1 MLGPKVH
8 CHYTESFMSTELFAT
23 VNILKVTIQIVG
35 VFWVN
40 TNGIMLTTNLVKV
53 SLVVHKF
60 KEHTNICTTHV
71 IKEKSPADGGKD
83 GSCGFPLWY
92 SMD

>member
-1 MLGPKVH
+1 MLGPEVH
-8 CHYTESFMSTELFAT
+8 CHYSESFKRTVLFAT
-23 VNILKVTIQIVG
+23 VNKLQVYVQIVG

-40 TNGIMLTTNLVKV
+40 GIMLTTNPVKI

-60 KEHTNICTTHV
+60 KEHTNICTAHV
-71 IKEKSPADGGKD
+71 VEEKSPADGGKD
-83 GSCGFPLWY
+83 GSCGFPLWN

>member
-1 MLGPKVH
+1 
-8 CHYTESFMSTELFAT
+8 MSTVLFAT
-23 VNILKVTIQIVG
+23 VNKLQVTVQTVG

-40 TNGIMLTTNLVKV
+40 TNGIMLTINPMKV

-60 KEHTNICTTHV
+60 KEHTNIYTIHV
-71 IKEKSPADGGKD
+71 IKEKSPADGGND
-83 GSCGFPLWY
+83 GSSGFPLQN

>member
-1 MLGPKVH
+1 MTTVP
-8 CHYTESFMSTELFAT
+8 FAT
-23 VNILKVTIQIVG
+23 VNKLEITVQIVG

-40 TNGIMLTTNLVKV
+40 TNGITLTTNPVKV

-60 KEHTNICTTHV
+60 KEHINICTTHE
-71 IKEKSPADGGKD
+71 IKEKSSADGGKD
-83 GSCGFPLWY
+83 GSCGFPLWN